1 MNAIPKT
8 LNVLYSSN
16 DIPISLPI
24 YQKMYVLAFPLRT
37 LAVKAQKFITP
48 VTRPQMYVSRHIVSR
63 GVNDVLHELGLDNEI
78 YKISERYVQNEA
90 HLHIPKYDD
99 EPCFELSEHSLV
111 DMMLYP
117 FVKNIGLILP
127 LGIVE
132 ENHDELI
139 FESQLVEPSVNLEL
153 FRKDLEKSIF

>member
-8 LNVLYSSN
+8 LNVLYTHAG
-16 DIPISLPI
+16 IPVSMSIH
-24 YQKMYVLAFPLRT
+24 QKMYVLAFPLKT
-37 LAVKAQKFITP
+37 LAIKSQKYITQ

-63 GVNDVLHELGLDNEI
+63 GINDVLHELGLDHEI
-78 YKISERYVQNEA
+78 YKLSETYVQNEA

-99 EPCFELSEHSLV
+99 EPCYEVSEHSLV

-132 ENHDELI
+132 ENHDELV
-139 FESQLVEPSVNLEL
+139 FETQLVEPSVNLEL
-153 FRKDLEKSIF
+153 FRKDLEKSMG

>member
-8 LNVLYSSN
+8 LNVLHTSLE
-16 DIPISLPI
+16 IPISMSI
-24 YQKMYVLAFPLRT
+24 HQKTYILAFPLRT
-37 LAVKAQKFITP
+37 LGVKAQKYITQ
-48 VTRPQMYVSRHIVSR
+48 VTRPQMFVSRHIVSR
-63 GVNDVLHELGLDNEI
+63 GVNDVLHELGLDDEI
-78 YKISERYVQNEA
+78 YKLSETYVQNEA
-90 HLHIPKYDD
+90 HLHIPKYND
-99 EPCFELSEHSLV
+99 EPCYELSEHSLV